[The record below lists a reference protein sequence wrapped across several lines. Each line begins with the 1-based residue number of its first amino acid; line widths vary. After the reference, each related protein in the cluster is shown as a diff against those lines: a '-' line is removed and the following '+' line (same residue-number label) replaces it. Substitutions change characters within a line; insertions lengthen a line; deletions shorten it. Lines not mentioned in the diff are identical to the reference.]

1 MLVSYLEYCTL
12 RKFDT
17 STKKNKKVQT
27 SIQSAKIQ
35 TLKYYTNANL
45 QVDVLRLDEIHP
57 IVNGNKWFKLQYY
70 LAEAIQKDKTEI
82 ASFGGAYSNHIVA
95 LAFACKTLNLKCTG
109 FIRGEKSNTPSATL
123 NAAVNYGMKLQFV
136 TRNDYNNKEALIS
149 IHENQ
154 NRYWITEGG
163 YGVLGAQG
171 ASTILDQLPINNYTH
186 ILCSVGSGTMAAGIV
201 NASKDN
207 QKVIGISSLKNNLPL
222 EKQVLDLVFSH
233 KKNAFTL
240 LHQYHFGGYAK
251 HPAALIAFMNEFYN
265 KTRIPTDIVYTGK
278 LFFAMDNLIKENYFG
293 SQTKL
298 LVIHCGGLQGNL
310 SLPKGVLTF

>member
-1 MLVSYLEYCTL
+1 M
-12 RKFDT
+12 
-17 STKKNKKVQT
+17 QT

-35 TLKYYTNANL
+35 TLKCYTNANL

-70 LAEAIQKDKTEI
+70 LADAIQNNKTEI

-95 LAFACKTLNLKCTG
+95 LAFACKTLNLKSTG
-109 FIRGEKSNTPSATL
+109 FIRGEKSEAPSATL
-123 NAAVNYGMKLQFV
+123 IAAANYGMNLQYV
-136 TRNDYNNKEALIS
+136 NRTDYNNKEALINLYN
-149 IHENQ
+149 EP
-154 NRYWITEGG
+154 NRYWIPEGG

-171 ASTILDQLPINNYTH
+171 ASKILEQLPSNNYTH

-201 NASKDN
+201 NATTAH
-207 QKVIGISSLKNNLPL
+207 QQVIGISSLKNNADL
-222 EKQVLDLVFSH
+222 ERQVLNLVLND
-233 KKNAFTL
+233 KRNAFTL

-251 HPAALIAFMNEFYN
+251 HPAELITFMKEFYA
-265 KTRIPTDIVYTGK
+265 KTSIPTDIVYTGK
-278 LFFAMDNLIKENYFG
+278 LFFAMNNLIKENYFD

-310 SLPKGVLTF
+310 SLPKGILPF